1 MPEDGSQDFVAM
13 EDGTFVFPGKEPV
26 ANRNWSSSKKTLSRI
41 DKADKH

>member
-26 ANRNWSSSKKTLSRI
+26 ANRNWSSSKNAFANI
-41 DKADKH
+41 KADKH